1 MPINNE
7 DNQSDSVSNLVAE
20 VPPQPIR
27 SELPLNDKRTKLVKN
42 VREALRALP
51 FHFESKTVIAGLD
64 ALDLFS
70 LNSVLGG
77 TIEIQTVATLNHIR
91 NVWDPDSEWVDYGF
105 ERSSQTFPDVRLVKT
120 TDGSTDPV
128 LGIELKGWYLLAKEG
143 QPSFRYTATR
153 DACTIY
159 DLLVVVPWHLGDVL
173 SGAPIV
179 RDPFIEQARYAAEYR
194 NYYWQHMRGGDAT
207 NNGIQI
213 PGNVKPYPAAK
224 TSSSDK
230 AEVDRGNNFGRV
242 ARIQG
247 LMTEYMARSL
257 NTSISGIEARY
268 WIEFFKV
275 FADSSNS
282 VAIEADMR
290 NMLKRHPSVSNT
302 QTSEK
307 VLELLMD
314 LVRLLN
320 GYSA

>member
-1 MPINNE
+1 MSTDNENN
-7 DNQSDSVSNLVAE
+7 QPGPASDPVVDSSL
-20 VPPQPIR
+20 PPVR
-27 SELPLNDKRTKLVKN
+27 SELPLDDKRTKLVKN

-51 FHFESKTVIAGLD
+51 FHFESKSVIAGLE

-77 TIEIQTVATLNHIR
+77 TIEIQTVATLNHVR
-91 NVWDPDSEWVDYGF
+91 NIWDPDGEWVDYGF
-105 ERSSQTFPDVRLVKT
+105 ERSSQTFPDVRLVRT
-120 TDGSTDPV
+120 TDGSTNPV

-143 QPSFRYTATR
+143 QPSFRYTATK

-194 NYYWQHMRGGDAT
+194 NYYWQHMRGTDIA
-207 NNGIQI
+207 NVGIQT
-213 PGNVKPYPAAK
+213 PVNVKPYPNAK

-230 AEVDRGNNFGRV
+230 AEVDGGNNFGRV

-247 LMTEYMARSL
+247 LMTEYMAKAL
-257 NTSISGIEARY
+257 KTSISGIEARH

-275 FADSSNS
+275 FADSSNP
-282 VAIEADMR
+282 VQIEANMR
-290 NMLKRHPSVSNT
+290 NLLKRHPSVSSN
-302 QTSEK
+302 QTEEA
-307 VLELLMD
+307 VIEHLMEV
-314 LVRLLN
+314 VRLLN
-320 GYSA
+320 GKSV